1 MGKGNTSAVRFRRSS
16 TLAVAAAIVA
26 IPLATMAI
34 TYPALWPALIV
45 PLAVGVYGW
54 RAGTDAG
61 PDGLRVRA
69 AVGSRQV
76 PWSDVSGLVTA
87 PDGRVQAQL
96 RSGRV
101 LELTGVSRANL
112 PALVAASGHELE
124 TDEG

>member
-1 MGKGNTSAVRFRRSS
+1 MGKKRLVRFRRNS

-34 TYPALWPALIV
+34 TYPVLWPFLV
-45 PLAVGVYGW
+45 LPLAVGLYGW

-76 PWSDVSGLVTA
+76 PWSDVAGLVAT
-87 PDGRVQAQL
+87 PDGTVQAQL

-101 LELTGVSRANL
+101 LDLTGVSRGNL
-112 PALVAASGHELE
+112 PALVAASGHNLE
-124 TDEG
+124 PAEG